1 MCGRFD
7 ILLIMNNEKD
17 DVAMDYSSMLDN
29 VYLTKDL
36 QPLAICEAVQPLYI
50 DEFEHVAEWTTDV
63 MMMQQDRDYVP
74 SKSFQ
79 KLLNFVQLIMLDSRA
94 FRKIDLREKLADPT
108 QRHLLDQVMRPVL
121 EESSESTTTKVKKT
135 LSPKPSTTDTK
146 PVMREAQQ
154 APIEAT
160 VVEVVPEEQLSLEIP
175 EIGTEQVVSVIKDQE
190 YLITNASH
198 SYQALR
204 DLVTKKDFEENEDG
218 DLQKEIVVDG
228 VKQGTAEI
236 RTDEEIQRLPADTL
250 EKQHIWF
257 SLLESTN
264 SALDELSADLF
275 DLIAFS
281 WMKQPKNDY
290 GYIHFDSDQALRLK
304 FENPYEKSFR
314 VREKERFDIMQRVAT
329 LSSVWIAMDNDDFIV
344 INPETEDIDRQN
356 YEFADFHPLFQIG
369 SIEMAYDKKTKKA
382 KGIYSVTIKPSPI
395 IDRLLVHNEQAFAY
409 LDYKVFQYNYY
420 KHRQHK
426 RLVRFLNSEWK
437 NSRVE
442 EASTFK
448 VGHLVEIMDFGK
460 NSVHGARLRE
470 RVERVLDDLLKDEV
484 IKCWKYTQPFEEVE
498 TTKRLWYVQVWENL
512 EIAITPPDQVII
524 ENQRI
529 AEMKVNTP
537 IIDVPHE
544 AVIEPKILDDLPL
557 IEKVAYIIE
566 ERNITIKVA
575 AEEANV
581 SYSTLHRY
589 LKNPPKKIS
598 LKNRKPLEAYCEKW
612 YTLVKMTQEGQ

>member
-1 MCGRFD
+1 
-7 ILLIMNNEKD
+7 
-17 DVAMDYSSMLDN
+17 MLDN

-63 MMMQQDRDYVP
+63 MMMQQQSDYTP

-79 KLLNFVQLIMLDSRA
+79 KLLNFVQLIMLDNRA
-94 FRKIDLREKLADPT
+94 FRKIDLREKLADKT

-121 EESSESTTTKVKKT
+121 QEAIKSTPSKKKDPASTKQATPSKKEN
-135 LSPKPSTTDTK
+135 PVPTK
-146 PVMREAQQ
+146 RQLDDV
-154 APIEAT
+154 II
-160 VVEVVPEEQLSLEIP
+160 VEHKPEEQMSLEIP
-175 EIGTEQVVSVIKDQE
+175 DINTEQIVSTIKDQE

-218 DLQKEIVVDG
+218 GLQKEIVVDG

-250 EKQHIWF
+250 EKQRIWF

-304 FENPYEKSFR
+304 FEDPYEKSFR

-329 LSSVWIAMDNDDFIV
+329 LASVWIAMDNDDFIV
-344 INPETEDIDRQN
+344 INPETEDIDREN

-382 KGIYSVTIKPSPI
+382 KGIYSVTIKPSPL
-395 IDRLLVHNEQAFAY
+395 IDRLLIHNDQAFAY

-437 NSRVE
+437 NQRNS
-442 EASTFK
+442 EASTFR
-448 VGHLVEIMDFGK
+448 VGHLIEIMDFGK

-470 RVERVLDDLLKDEV
+470 RVERVLDDLLKDAV
-484 IKCWKYTQPFEEVE
+484 IKAWKYTEPFEEIE
-498 TTKRLWYVQVWENL
+498 TAKRLWYLHVWENL
-512 EIAITPPDQVII
+512 EISITPPDQLVI
-524 ENQRI
+524 ENKRI
-529 AEMKVNTP
+529 AELNLAKKA
-537 IIDVPHE
+537 IDVPHE
-544 AVIEPKILDDLPL
+544 PIIETEQELSLM
-557 IEKVAYIIE
+557 EKVAFIIE
-566 ERNITIKVA
+566 ERGITIKVA
-575 AEEANV
+575 AEEANI

-589 LKNPPKKIS
+589 LKKPPKKIS
-598 LKNRKPLEAYCEKW
+598 TKNRKPLEIYCEKW
-612 YTLVKMTQEGQ
+612 YSLVQMNQNS

>member
-1 MCGRFD
+1 
-7 ILLIMNNEKD
+7 
-17 DVAMDYSSMLDN
+17 MDYSSMLDN

-50 DEFEHVAEWTTDV
+50 EEFEHVAEWTTDV
-63 MMMQQDRDYVP
+63 MMMQQNNDYVP

-94 FRKIDLREKLADPT
+94 FRKIDLREKLADER
-108 QRHLLDQVMRPVL
+108 QRHLLDQVMIPVL
-121 EESSESTTTKVKKT
+121 EESINKSRKTTTASRPTRQVEPEVEIIKEEPT
-135 LSPKPSTTDTK
+135 RPS
-146 PVMREAQQ
+146 M
-154 APIEAT
+154 IEAT
-160 VVEVVPEEQLSLEIP
+160 VIDVVPEEQLSLEIP
-175 EIGTEQVVSVIKDQE
+175 DIGTEQVVSVIKDQE

-437 NSRVE
+437 NRRIEDV
-442 EASTFK
+442 STFQ
-448 VGHLVEIMDFGK
+448 VRHLVEIMDFGK

-470 RVERVLDDLLKDEV
+470 RVERVLDDLLNDEV
-484 IKCWKYTQPFEEVE
+484 IKAWKYTEPFEEVE
-498 TTKRLWYVQVWENL
+498 TTKRLWYVQVWGNL
-512 EIAITPPDQVII
+512 EISITPPDQVMT
-524 ENQRI
+524 ENKRI
-529 AEMKVNTP
+529 AEMKVNSP

-544 AVIEPKILDDLPL
+544 AVIEPKILDDMPL
-557 IEKVAYIIE
+557 MEKVAYIIE
-566 ERNITIKVA
+566 ERKITIKIA

-612 YTLVKMTQEGQ
+612 YTAVKMTEKS

>member
-1 MCGRFD
+1 
-7 ILLIMNNEKD
+7 
-17 DVAMDYSSMLDN
+17 MDYSAMLDN

-63 MMMQQDRDYVP
+63 MMMQQQSDYTP

-79 KLLNFVQLIMLDSRA
+79 KLLNFVQLIMLDNRA
-94 FRKIDLREKLADPT
+94 FRKIDLREKLADDV

-121 EESSESTTTKVKKT
+121 QEAIRPTPDNKKNTAPIKKVTPPKKEESARTKRP
-135 LSPKPSTTDTK
+135 LDDF
-146 PVMREAQQ
+146 
-154 APIEAT
+154 II
-160 VVEVVPEEQLSLEIP
+160 VEHKSEEQMSLEIP
-175 EIGTEQVVSVIKDQE
+175 DINTEQIVSTIKDQE

-218 DLQKEIVVDG
+218 GLQKEIVVDG

-250 EKQHIWF
+250 EKQRIWF

-304 FENPYEKSFR
+304 FEDPYEKSFR

-329 LSSVWIAMDNDDFIV
+329 LASVWIAMDNDDFIV
-344 INPETEDIDRQN
+344 INPETEDIDREN

-382 KGIYSVTIKPSPI
+382 KGIYSVTIKPSPL
-395 IDRLLVHNEQAFAY
+395 IDRLLIHNDQAFAY

-437 NSRVE
+437 NQRNS
-442 EASTFK
+442 EATTFR
-448 VGHLVEIMDFGK
+448 VGHLIEIMDFGK

-470 RVERVLDDLLKDEV
+470 RVERVLDDLLNDAV
-484 IKCWKYTQPFEEVE
+484 IKAWKYTEPFEEIE
-498 TTKRLWYVQVWENL
+498 TAKRLWYLHVWENL
-512 EIAITPPDQVII
+512 EISITPPDQLVV
-524 ENQRI
+524 ENKRI
-529 AEMKVNTP
+529 AELKLATKV
-537 IIDVPHE
+537 IDVPHE
-544 AVIEPKILDDLPL
+544 PIIEEEQELPL
-557 IEKVAYIIE
+557 MDQVAFIIE
-566 ERNITIKVA
+566 ERGITIKVA
-575 AEEANV
+575 AEEANI

-598 LKNRKPLEAYCEKW
+598 TKNRKPLEVYCEKW
-612 YTLVKMTQEGQ
+612 YSLVQMNQNS

>member
-1 MCGRFD
+1 
-7 ILLIMNNEKD
+7 
-17 DVAMDYSSMLDN
+17 MDYSAMLDN

-63 MMMQQDRDYVP
+63 MMMQQQSDYTP

-79 KLLNFVQLIMLDSRA
+79 KLLNFVQLIMLDNRA
-94 FRKIDLREKLADPT
+94 FRKIDLREKLADDV

-121 EESSESTTTKVKKT
+121 QEAIRPTPDNKKNTAPIKKVTPPKKEESARTKRP
-135 LSPKPSTTDTK
+135 LDDF
-146 PVMREAQQ
+146 
-154 APIEAT
+154 II
-160 VVEVVPEEQLSLEIP
+160 VEHKPEEQMSLEIP
-175 EIGTEQVVSVIKDQE
+175 DINTEQIVSTIKDQE

-218 DLQKEIVVDG
+218 GLQKEIVVDG

-250 EKQHIWF
+250 EKQRIWF

-304 FENPYEKSFR
+304 FEDPYEKSFR

-329 LSSVWIAMDNDDFIV
+329 LASVWIAMDNDDFIV
-344 INPETEDIDRQN
+344 INPETEDIDREN

-382 KGIYSVTIKPSPI
+382 KGIYSVTIKPSPL
-395 IDRLLVHNEQAFAY
+395 IDRLLIHNDQAFAY

-437 NSRVE
+437 NQRNS
-442 EASTFK
+442 EATTFR
-448 VGHLVEIMDFGK
+448 VGHLIEIMDFGK

-470 RVERVLDDLLKDEV
+470 RVERVLDDLLNDAV
-484 IKCWKYTQPFEEVE
+484 IKAWKYTEPFEEIE
-498 TTKRLWYVQVWENL
+498 TAKRLWYLHVWENL
-512 EIAITPPDQVII
+512 EISITPPDQLVV
-524 ENQRI
+524 ENKRI
-529 AEMKVNTP
+529 AELKLATKV
-537 IIDVPHE
+537 IDVPHE
-544 AVIEPKILDDLPL
+544 PIIEEEQELPL
-557 IEKVAYIIE
+557 MDQVAFIIE
-566 ERNITIKVA
+566 ERGITIKVA
-575 AEEANV
+575 AEEANI

-598 LKNRKPLEAYCEKW
+598 TKNRKPLEVYCEKW
-612 YTLVKMTQEGQ
+612 YSLVQMNQNS

>member
-1 MCGRFD
+1 
-7 ILLIMNNEKD
+7 
-17 DVAMDYSSMLDN
+17 MLDN

-63 MMMQQDRDYVP
+63 MMMQQQSDYTP

-79 KLLNFVQLIMLDSRA
+79 KLLNFVQLIMLDNRA
-94 FRKIDLREKLADPT
+94 FRKIDLREKLADKT

-121 EESSESTTTKVKKT
+121 QEAIKSTPSKKKDPASTKQATPSKKEN
-135 LSPKPSTTDTK
+135 PVPTK
-146 PVMREAQQ
+146 RQLDDV
-154 APIEAT
+154 II
-160 VVEVVPEEQLSLEIP
+160 VEHKPEEQMSLEIP
-175 EIGTEQVVSVIKDQE
+175 DINTEQIVSTIKDQE

-218 DLQKEIVVDG
+218 GLQKEIVVDG

-250 EKQHIWF
+250 EKQRIWF

-304 FENPYEKSFR
+304 FEDPYEKSFR

-329 LSSVWIAMDNDDFIV
+329 LASVWIAMDNDDFIV
-344 INPETEDIDRQN
+344 INPETEDIDREN

-382 KGIYSVTIKPSPI
+382 KGIYSVTIKPSPL
-395 IDRLLVHNEQAFAY
+395 IDRLLIHNDQAFAY

-437 NSRVE
+437 NQRNS
-442 EASTFK
+442 EASTFR
-448 VGHLVEIMDFGK
+448 VGHLIEIMDFGK

-470 RVERVLDDLLKDEV
+470 RVERVLDDLLKDAV
-484 IKCWKYTQPFEEVE
+484 IKAWKYTEPFEEIE
-498 TTKRLWYVQVWENL
+498 TAKRLWYLHVWENL
-512 EIAITPPDQVII
+512 EISITPPDQLVI
-524 ENQRI
+524 ENKRI
-529 AEMKVNTP
+529 AELNLAKKA
-537 IIDVPHE
+537 IDVPHE
-544 AVIEPKILDDLPL
+544 PVIETEQELSLM
-557 IEKVAYIIE
+557 EKVAFIIE
-566 ERNITIKVA
+566 ERGITIKVA
-575 AEEANV
+575 AEEANI

-589 LKNPPKKIS
+589 LKKPPKKIS
-598 LKNRKPLEAYCEKW
+598 TKNRKPLEIYCEKW
-612 YTLVKMTQEGQ
+612 YSLVQMNQNS

>member
-1 MCGRFD
+1 
-7 ILLIMNNEKD
+7 
-17 DVAMDYSSMLDN
+17 MDYSSMLDN

-50 DEFEHVAEWTTDV
+50 DDFEHVAEWTTDV
-63 MMMQQDRDYVP
+63 MMMQQNRDYVP

-79 KLLNFVQLIMLDSRA
+79 KLLNFVQLIMLDNRA
-94 FRKIDLREKLADPT
+94 FRKIDLREKLADEG
-108 QRHLLDQVMRPVL
+108 QRHLLDQVMIPVL
-121 EESSESTTTKVKKT
+121 EESMEKLQKKT
-135 LSPKPSTTDTK
+135 TPTTPPRQVEPEVEVIKEEPSR
-146 PVMREAQQ
+146 PPM
-154 APIEAT
+154 IEAK

-175 EIGTEQVVSVIKDQE
+175 DIGTEQVVSVIKDQE

-437 NSRVE
+437 NRRIE
-442 EASTFK
+442 DASTFK
-448 VGHLVEIMDFGK
+448 VRHLVEIMDFGK

-484 IKCWKYTQPFEEVE
+484 IKAWKYTEPFEEVE

-512 EIAITPPDQVII
+512 EILITPPEQVII

-544 AVIEPKILDDLPL
+544 AVIEPKILDDMPL
-557 IEKVAYIIE
+557 MEKVAYIIE
-566 ERNITIKVA
+566 ERDITIKIA

-612 YTLVKMTQEGQ
+612 YPFVKMMEKS

>member
-1 MCGRFD
+1 
-7 ILLIMNNEKD
+7 
-17 DVAMDYSSMLDN
+17 MDYSAMLDN

-63 MMMQQDRDYVP
+63 MMMQQQSDYTP
-74 SKSFQ
+74 SNSFQ
-79 KLLNFVQLIMLDSRA
+79 KLLNFVQLIMLDNRA
-94 FRKIDLREKLADPT
+94 FRKIDLREKLADDV

-121 EESSESTTTKVKKT
+121 QEAIRPTPDNKKNTAPIKKVTPPKKEESARTKRP
-135 LSPKPSTTDTK
+135 LDDF
-146 PVMREAQQ
+146 
-154 APIEAT
+154 II
-160 VVEVVPEEQLSLEIP
+160 VEHKPEEQMSLEIP
-175 EIGTEQVVSVIKDQE
+175 DINTEQIVSTIKDQE

-218 DLQKEIVVDG
+218 GLQKEIVVDG

-250 EKQHIWF
+250 EKQRIWF

-304 FENPYEKSFR
+304 FEDPYEKSFR

-329 LSSVWIAMDNDDFIV
+329 LASVWIAMDNDDFIV
-344 INPETEDIDRQN
+344 INPETEDIDREN

-382 KGIYSVTIKPSPI
+382 KGIYSVTIKPSPL
-395 IDRLLVHNEQAFAY
+395 IDRLLIHNDQAFAY

-437 NSRVE
+437 NQRNS
-442 EASTFK
+442 EATTFR
-448 VGHLVEIMDFGK
+448 VGHLIEIMDFGK

-470 RVERVLDDLLKDEV
+470 RVERVLDDLLNDAV
-484 IKCWKYTQPFEEVE
+484 IKAWKYTEPFEEIE
-498 TTKRLWYVQVWENL
+498 TAKRLWYLHVWENL
-512 EIAITPPDQVII
+512 EISITPPDQLVV
-524 ENQRI
+524 ENKRI
-529 AEMKVNTP
+529 AELKLATKV
-537 IIDVPHE
+537 IDVPHE
-544 AVIEPKILDDLPL
+544 PIIEEEQELPL
-557 IEKVAYIIE
+557 MDQVAFIIE
-566 ERNITIKVA
+566 ERGITIKVA
-575 AEEANV
+575 AEEANI

-598 LKNRKPLEAYCEKW
+598 TKNRKPLEVYCEKW
-612 YTLVKMTQEGQ
+612 YSLVQMNQNS

>member
-1 MCGRFD
+1 
-7 ILLIMNNEKD
+7 
-17 DVAMDYSSMLDN
+17 MDYSSMLDN

-50 DEFEHVAEWTTDV
+50 EEFEHVAEWTTDV
-63 MMMQQDRDYVP
+63 MMMQQSSDYVP

-94 FRKIDLREKLADPT
+94 FRKIDLREKLADER
-108 QRHLLDQVMRPVL
+108 QRHLLDQVMIPVL
-121 EESSESTTTKVKKT
+121 EESMDKPRKKTTTSSSTRKVEPEVEVIKEEPAHA
-135 LSPKPSTTDTK
+135 S
-146 PVMREAQQ
+146 V
-154 APIEAT
+154 IEAT
-160 VVEVVPEEQLSLEIP
+160 VVDVVPEEQLSLEIP

-437 NSRVE
+437 NRRIE
-442 EASTFK
+442 DASTFQ
-448 VGHLVEIMDFGK
+448 VRHLVEIMDFGK

-470 RVERVLDDLLKDEV
+470 RVERVLDDLLNDEV
-484 IKCWKYTQPFEEVE
+484 IKAWKYTEPFEEVE

-512 EIAITPPDQVII
+512 DISITPPDQVMT
-524 ENQRI
+524 ENKRI

-544 AVIEPKILDDLPL
+544 AVIEPKILDDIPL
-557 IEKVAYIIE
+557 MEKVAYIIE
-566 ERNITIKVA
+566 ERNITIKIA

-612 YTLVKMTQEGQ
+612 YTLVKMMETS

>member
-1 MCGRFD
+1 
-7 ILLIMNNEKD
+7 
-17 DVAMDYSSMLDN
+17 MLDN

-63 MMMQQDRDYVP
+63 MMMQQQSDYTP

-79 KLLNFVQLIMLDSRA
+79 KLLNFVQLIMLDNRA
-94 FRKIDLREKLADPT
+94 FRKIDLREKLADDV

-121 EESSESTTTKVKKT
+121 QEAIRPTPDNKKNTAPIKKVTPPKKEESARTKRP
-135 LSPKPSTTDTK
+135 LDDF
-146 PVMREAQQ
+146 
-154 APIEAT
+154 II
-160 VVEVVPEEQLSLEIP
+160 VEHKSEEQMSLEIP
-175 EIGTEQVVSVIKDQE
+175 DINTEQIVSTIKDQE

-218 DLQKEIVVDG
+218 GLQKEIVVDG

-250 EKQHIWF
+250 EKQRIWF

-304 FENPYEKSFR
+304 FEDPYEKSFR

-329 LSSVWIAMDNDDFIV
+329 LASVWIAMDNDDFIV
-344 INPETEDIDRQN
+344 INPETEDIDREN

-382 KGIYSVTIKPSPI
+382 KGIYSVTIKPSPL
-395 IDRLLVHNEQAFAY
+395 IDRLLIHNDQAFAY

-437 NSRVE
+437 NQRNS
-442 EASTFK
+442 EATTFR
-448 VGHLVEIMDFGK
+448 VGHLIEIMDFGK

-470 RVERVLDDLLKDEV
+470 RVERVLDDLLNDAV
-484 IKCWKYTQPFEEVE
+484 IKAWKYTEPFEEIE
-498 TTKRLWYVQVWENL
+498 TAKRLWYLHVWENL
-512 EIAITPPDQVII
+512 EISITPPDQLVV
-524 ENQRI
+524 ENKRI
-529 AEMKVNTP
+529 AELKLATKV
-537 IIDVPHE
+537 IDVPHE
-544 AVIEPKILDDLPL
+544 PIIEEEQELPL
-557 IEKVAYIIE
+557 MDQVAFIIE
-566 ERNITIKVA
+566 ERGITIKVA
-575 AEEANV
+575 AEEANI

-598 LKNRKPLEAYCEKW
+598 TKNRKPLEVYCEKW
-612 YTLVKMTQEGQ
+612 YSLVQMNQNS

>member
-1 MCGRFD
+1 
-7 ILLIMNNEKD
+7 
-17 DVAMDYSSMLDN
+17 
-29 VYLTKDL
+29 
-36 QPLAICEAVQPLYI
+36 
-50 DEFEHVAEWTTDV
+50 
-63 MMMQQDRDYVP
+63 MQQQSDYTP

-79 KLLNFVQLIMLDSRA
+79 KLLNFVQLIMLDNRA
-94 FRKIDLREKLADPT
+94 FRKIDLREKLADDV

-121 EESSESTTTKVKKT
+121 QEAIRPTPDNKKNTAPIKKVTPPKKEESARTKRP
-135 LSPKPSTTDTK
+135 LDDF
-146 PVMREAQQ
+146 
-154 APIEAT
+154 II
-160 VVEVVPEEQLSLEIP
+160 VEHKSEEQMSLEIP
-175 EIGTEQVVSVIKDQE
+175 DINTEQIVSTIKDQE

-218 DLQKEIVVDG
+218 GLQKEIVVDG

-250 EKQHIWF
+250 EKQRIWF

-304 FENPYEKSFR
+304 FEDPYEKSFR

-329 LSSVWIAMDNDDFIV
+329 LASVWIAMDNDDFIV
-344 INPETEDIDRQN
+344 INPETEDIDREN

-382 KGIYSVTIKPSPI
+382 KGIYSVTIKPSPL
-395 IDRLLVHNEQAFAY
+395 IDRLLIHNDQAFAY

-437 NSRVE
+437 NQRNS
-442 EASTFK
+442 EATTFR
-448 VGHLVEIMDFGK
+448 VGHLIEIMDFGK

-470 RVERVLDDLLKDEV
+470 RVERVLDDLLNDAV
-484 IKCWKYTQPFEEVE
+484 IKAWKYTEPFEEIE
-498 TTKRLWYVQVWENL
+498 TAKRLWYLHVWENL
-512 EIAITPPDQVII
+512 EISITPPDQLVV
-524 ENQRI
+524 ENKRI
-529 AEMKVNTP
+529 AELKLATKV
-537 IIDVPHE
+537 IDVPHE
-544 AVIEPKILDDLPL
+544 PIIEEEQELPL
-557 IEKVAYIIE
+557 MDQVAFIIE
-566 ERNITIKVA
+566 ERGITIKVA
-575 AEEANV
+575 AEEANI

-598 LKNRKPLEAYCEKW
+598 TKNRKPLEVYCEKW
-612 YTLVKMTQEGQ
+612 YSLVQMNQNS

>member
-1 MCGRFD
+1 MR
-7 ILLIMNNEKD
+7 IKEA
-17 DVAMDYSSMLDN
+17 VSPMDYSAMLDN

-63 MMMQQDRDYVP
+63 MMMQQEDDYKP

-79 KLLNFVQLIMLDSRA
+79 KLLNFVQLIMLDNRA
-94 FRKIDLREKLADPT
+94 FRKIDLREKLADDT

-121 EESSESTTTKVKKT
+121 EEGIKPKFVKKKKTTPPKKEPKVKKQELDNVKQ
-135 LSPKPSTTDTK
+135 LSPSKPFDDF
-146 PVMREAQQ
+146 
-154 APIEAT
+154 II
-160 VVEVVPEEQLSLEIP
+160 VEHKPEEQLSLDMP
-175 EIGTEQVVSVIKDQE
+175 DIGTEQIVSAIKDQE
-190 YLITNASH
+190 YLITNSSH

-250 EKQHIWF
+250 EKQRIWF

-304 FENPYEKSFR
+304 FEDPYEKSFR

-329 LSSVWIAMDNDDFIV
+329 LASVWIAMDNDDFIV

-382 KGIYSVTIKPSPI
+382 KGIYSVTIKPSPL
-395 IDRLLVHNEQAFAY
+395 IDRLLIHNDQAFAY

-437 NSRVE
+437 NQRNS
-442 EASTFK
+442 EASTFR
-448 VGHLVEIMDFGK
+448 VGHLIEIMDFGK

-470 RVERVLDDLLKDEV
+470 RVERVLDDLLNDEV
-484 IKCWKYTQPFEEVE
+484 IKSWKYTEPIEEVE
-498 TTKRLWYVQVWENL
+498 TAKRLWYLHVWEKL
-512 EIAITPPDQVII
+512 DISITPPDQLVV
-524 ENQRI
+524 ENKRI
-529 AEMKVNTP
+529 AELKLASKV
-537 IIDVPHE
+537 IDVSHE
-544 AVIEPKILDDLPL
+544 PIEEVEELSLM
-557 IEKVAYIIE
+557 EKVAFIIE
-566 ERNITIKVA
+566 ERSITIKVA
-575 AEEANV
+575 AAEANV

-598 LKNRKPLEAYCEKW
+598 IKNRKPLEAYCEKW
-612 YTLVKMTQEGQ
+612 FSLVQMNHNS